1 MCKKYYIPAIL
12 ALSLFS
18 VFNAV
23 AGGGPPAL
31 VKVDNAVTMDIAP
44 AIWVSGTVIGRYDS
58 NISAEV
64 EGRLETIL
72 DVGDRVNKGDV
83 IARIDATRYRL
94 AVEEI
99 EAEIPPIETMVGF
112 YTKEAERLEK
122 LAQQNN
128 AARNQLDQTIA
139 NRDEAKARIRL
150 VKSRLA
156 SARDDLDRTT
166 ILSPFTG
173 VITERIKS
181 PGERVE
187 QGDEVVR
194 LVDTGNLEIQAY
206 IQRSSFINLD
216 IGDELKVTSPDGEA
230 RATISALIPVG
241 DRESRL
247 FEMRLALTGSGWT
260 AGTAVKVSTPV
271 AKQQSVLAVPR
282 DALVIRQ
289 SGTVVYK
296 INGDNTAQMVPVTT
310 GIANTTHIQVF
321 GELQADDRVVI
332 RGNERLQQGATV
344 TVMGGSN
351 S

>member
-1 MCKKYYIPAIL
+1 MCKHYFIPAIL
-12 ALSLFS
+12 SLCLFC
-18 VFNAV
+18 VFNVV
-23 AGGGPPAL
+23 AGGGPPTL
-31 VKVDNAVTMDIAP
+31 VKVDNAVTMKIAP
-44 AIWVSGTVIGRYDS
+44 TIWVSGTVIGRYDS
-58 NISAEV
+58 SISAEV

-72 DVGDRVNKGDV
+72 DVGDRANKGDV

-94 AVEEI
+94 AIEEI

-139 NRDEAKARIRL
+139 NRDEAQARIRQ

-156 SARDDLDRTT
+156 SAKDDLDRTT

-173 VITERIKS
+173 VIAERIKS

-194 LVDTGNLEIQAY
+194 LVDTENLEIQAF
-206 IQRSSFINLD
+206 IQRSSFINLNT
-216 IGDELKVTSPDGEA
+216 GDELKVTSPDGETTA
-230 RATISALIPVG
+230 KVSALIPVG

-247 FEMRLALTGSGWT
+247 FEMRLALAGSEWT
-260 AGTAVKVSTPV
+260 AGSAVKVSAPV

-296 INGDNTAQMVPVTT
+296 INNDNTAQMVPVTT

-321 GELQADDRVVI
+321 GDLQADDRVVI
-332 RGNERLQQGATV
+332 RGNERLQPGATV
-344 TVMGGSN
+344 TVIGGSN